1 MATKISKA
9 GPRRIVYAPNAGQ
22 INTAM
27 PARPHPSFP
36 LPGPPQRL
44 KPAVGKPGLPD
55 PTPVFPVA
63 GHFTINAQGNIVR
76 VSSAG
81 RTPVRPNTGQQ
92 RGFQGASTPNGNPRV
107 HYAPTVSAPQDAPT
121 IKIIGTPI
129 LATNALPGNP
139 KRRGAQPVS
148 TVMPYSRKWQ
158 HGGQAYLPAYKRK
171 KAANSYA

>member
-63 GHFTINAQGNIVR
+63 GHFTTNEQGNIVR
-76 VSSAG
+76 VSASG
-81 RTPVRPNTGQQ
+81 RVPKRPLTP
-92 RGFQGASTPNGNPRV
+92 FQGASTPSGNPTV
-107 HYAPTVSAPQDAPT
+107 NYAPRVGVSQDAPT
-121 IKIIGTPI
+121 IKVAGTSI
-129 LATNALPGNP
+129 LAINPLPGNP

-171 KAANSYA
+171 KAVNSYA